1 MPEME
6 TVTHN
11 TAESA
16 STVNEAPVLKN
27 HWFRSVLF
35 QVAVACF
42 VSFTAP
48 GMWDALGGL
57 GAGGA
62 AKPYAVSAGN
72 ATMYSLFAVTC
83 LIAGALNN
91 RIGLRYALAIG
102 AAGMPIYGAA
112 LYTNNEH
119 PTTWFLIFGSAL
131 CGISI
136 GFYYTSEATLMIG
149 YPHPQDRG
157 FYLAIWQTAKAS
169 GPIVGGAINLALNST
184 TDKAGS
190 VSRTTY
196 IVFLTIMCLGPPVA
210 FLLSPTERVRRKDGS
225 RILIH
230 NEPTTKAEMKSVF
243 SLMLT
248 RRMILLMPAFFV
260 SYFYLGFLSTWLTV
274 YFTVRS
280 RAFSSFVTNWAGV
293 ISSYLIGYLLD
304 RQNINL
310 RIRAKIAFSSIIT
323 VLLGTWIW
331 VTVMQDKYNKMDKPP
346 VWDWFTEGF
355 NTGYP
360 IIWFWVFGG
369 QAFQQFCYWVVGQLS
384 NDIASL
390 NRHCGILR
398 SFEAMGQA
406 IAWGMQSTKAN
417 HFVSMGLNFGL
428 LVFCIYPTWKVL
440 SELEENTVVM
450 ESVQV
455 LEQPATKEVEAAPQQ
470 HDTK

>member
-1 MPEME
+1 ME
-6 TVTHN
+6 HN
-11 TAESA
+11 TNITTESTSSGA
-16 STVNEAPVLKN
+16 QVPEQK
-27 HWFRSVLF
+27 HFWFRSVAF

-62 AKPYAVSAGN
+62 AKPQAVSAGN

-83 LIAGALNN
+83 LIAGGINN
-91 RIGLRYALAIG
+91 RIGLRNALVIG

-112 LYTNNEH
+112 LYTNNER
-119 PTTWFLIFGSAL
+119 PTTWFLILGSAL

-157 FYLAIWQTAKAS
+157 FYLAVWQTAKAS
-169 GPIVGGAINLALNST
+169 GPILGGAINLALNSQT
-184 TDKAGS
+184 NVAGS
-190 VSRTTY
+190 VSRATY
-196 IVFLTIMCLGPPVA
+196 IVFLCIMCMGPFVA

-230 NEPTTKAEMKSVF
+230 KEPTTKAEMKAVF
-243 SLMLT
+243 SLLGT
-248 RRMILLMPAFFV
+248 KRMALLVPAFFV

-274 YFTVRS
+274 YFTVRA

-293 ISSYLIGYLLD
+293 MSSYMVGYLLD
-304 RQNINL
+304 RQGINI
-310 RIRAKIAFSSIIT
+310 RTRAKIAFSSILV
-323 VLLGTWIW
+323 VLLGTWTW
-331 VTVMQDKYNKMDKPP
+331 VTIMQDKYNKMNEPP
-346 VWDWFTEGF
+346 VWDWFTDGF
-355 NTGYP
+355 NKGYP

-369 QAFQQFCYWVVGQLS
+369 QAYQQFCYWVVGQLS

-398 SFEAMGQA
+398 AFEAMGQA
-406 IAWGMQSTKAN
+406 IAWGMQSTNAD

-428 LVFCIYPTWKVL
+428 LLFCIYPTWLVL
-440 SELEENTVVM
+440 SQLEENLVVM
-450 ESVQV
+450 EDAEV
-455 LEQPATKEVEAAPQQ
+455 LGQPTAKDIEVPVPLKDAE
-470 HDTK
+470 